1 MPSKKLLACVTGSLL
16 LICGC
21 QSFSTQ
27 ALPVAPVECLPP
39 PPPAAWFMQP
49 REPNL
54 TQRMLNEFSPSSV
67 MEMRD

>member
-1 MPSKKLLACVTGSLL
+1 MPSKKPLVCVIASLL

-21 QSFSTQ
+21 QSYSTQ

-49 REPNL
+49 REPDL
-54 TQRMLNEFSPSSV
+54 TQRMLNELSPSLTT
-67 MEMRD
+67 EMRD